1 MKLSSSLM
9 TVATAIALAGL
20 CGCAAAHG
28 EVRVSEVDVP
38 FEMGSSLQSVGSA
51 SIKQEISDGGEGYW
65 LLPTFDDRDAA
76 LENVRRVAPDAV
88 AALESRNFWLGPI
101 SGWNWG
107 FYRDALNGCAD
118 DLGGGE
124 DVAEQVALLRA
135 FFDIYE
141 NGDENAAIVD
151 RARREGLGA
160 VMGDIPNQDGLAE
173 SVAQQPG
180 R

>member
-1 MKLSSSLM
+1 MKPPSSL
-9 TVATAIALAGL
+9 TTAAIAVALAGL

-38 FEMGSSLQSVGSA
+38 FEMGSSFQPAGSA
-51 SIKQEISDGGEGYW
+51 SIKQEISDGGESYW

-76 LENVRRVAPDAV
+76 LENVRREAPDAV
-88 AALESRNFWLGPI
+88 AALESRNFWLGPL

-124 DVAEQVALLRA
+124 DVAGQVALLRA

-141 NGDENAAIVD
+141 NDDENAAIVD

-160 VMGDIPNQDGLAE
+160 VMADLPDQSTLAE
-173 SVAQQPG
+173 SVGQGQ
-180 R
+180 

>member
-1 MKLSSSLM
+1 M
-9 TVATAIALAGL
+9 AGL

-28 EVRVSEVDVP
+28 EVRVSDVDVP
-38 FEMGSSLQSVGSA
+38 FEMGSSFQSVGSA
-51 SIKQEISDGGEGYW
+51 SIKQEISNGGESYW

-76 LENVRRVAPDAV
+76 LENVRREAPDAV
-88 AALESRNFWLGPI
+88 AALESRNFWLGPL

-107 FYRDALNGCAD
+107 FYRDALNGCDD

-124 DVAEQVALLRA
+124 DVAGQAAMLRA
-135 FFDIYE
+135 FFGIYE
-141 NGDENAAIVD
+141 NDDENAAIVG

-160 VMGDIPNQDGLAE
+160 VMGDIPDQDGLAG
-173 SVAQQPG
+173 SAAQQPG